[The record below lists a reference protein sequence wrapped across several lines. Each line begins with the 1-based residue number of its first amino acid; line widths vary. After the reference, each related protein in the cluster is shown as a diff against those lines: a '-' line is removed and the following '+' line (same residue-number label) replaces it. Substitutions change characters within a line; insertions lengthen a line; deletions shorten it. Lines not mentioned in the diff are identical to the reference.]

1 MDYLWWHI
9 RLVAG
14 ERVIRNFC
22 SPSIKRALE
31 TRIESLECEAVA
43 WLFQPG
49 APRLFK

>member
-9 RLVAG
+9 RLVAS
-14 ERVIRNFC
+14 ERVIRIFC

-31 TRIESLECEAVA
+31 TRIESECEPVA

-49 APRLFK
+49 APRLSK